1 MRLQSIFFRLN
12 TLYINNIWL
21 LTLVLILVSSCI
33 LIAGGFFF
41 HPIIS
46 GDGNEYVGM
55 TISFFNHASP
65 DFLPVDAELKQKI
78 YDANDI
84 HMNLT
89 KGYHPSLRGTLEA
102 SHLWFYSLF
111 VFPFFY
117 LFHSLSFNELASFQF
132 FNIFLLILTMLVIF
146 RYDPVIK
153 PKHFWYIAFLV
164 SSPALLYLHW
174 THTEVFSFCFVSLS
188 LFFGFLSDNRNYYLS
203 VLCSSL
209 ASLQNPPIAVLT
221 GILVI
226 LGWRE
231 FSYKLQN
238 LLYLLLIS
246 SISSAPYLYS
256 FYFFHTSNPQM
267 YIGAASLAFIS
278 WDRIAGLFIDLNSGM
293 LPYIPIILLIS
304 VIMIP
309 YSVFIK
315 HDYRIIIIWSIT
327 LGLAIASTTTLNWNC
342 GIMYIFRYAVWIL
355 PLLIVITVLLSEYT
369 THYLATLLLLIAL
382 ISTGLITTGCLLD
395 HRGDNYLTF
404 NHLSK
409 EIMVMYPGLY
419 DPNYE
424 IFGERVIYDEASFE
438 NAFPMMVTYDQDI
451 RKIFTN
457 EQNLAVLYGMNITI
471 SPRELQEI
479 TLNGRGY
486 INSEPNISV
495 FSTKGDNIHVF
506 GRNCFDLDIF
516 DPTIQYVE
524 YSSGWARQV
533 FENGSYIRWMEDNG
547 NMAIYTT
554 QDEDKQLK
562 FQAKSNIKNQ
572 NLELYV
578 GDTCIH
584 KWETSNQISD
594 YLVDISLKKGFNII
608 RFSAPSSA
616 VSGTWR
622 TMERYPIIGFQNI
635 SLVN

>member
-1 MRLQSIFFRLN
+1 M
-12 TLYINNIWL
+12 
-21 LTLVLILVSSCI
+21 TLVLIILSSCI
-33 LIAGGFFF
+33 LIAGGIFF

-65 DFLPVDAELKQKI
+65 DYLPLDAELKQKI
-78 YDANDI
+78 YNANNV
-84 HMNLT
+84 HLNVT
-89 KGYHPSLRGTLEA
+89 NGYHPSLRGTLEA

-111 VFPFFY
+111 VLPFFY
-117 LFHSLSFNELASFQF
+117 LFHSLSINELAAFQF
-132 FNIFLLILTMLVIF
+132 FNIFLLILTILVIY

-164 SSPALLYLHW
+164 SSPVLLYLHW

-188 LFFGFLSDNRNYYLS
+188 IFFGFLSDNRNYYLS

-226 LGWRE
+226 LGWRDH
-231 FSYKLQN
+231 SYKLKN

-256 FYFFHTSNPQM
+256 FYTFHTSNPQM

-293 LPYIPIILLIS
+293 LPYIPVILFIS
-304 VIMIP
+304 VMMVP
-309 YSVFIK
+309 YSLCIR
-315 HDYRIIIIWSIT
+315 HDSRIAIIWGIT

-355 PLLIVITVLLSEYT
+355 PLLMVIPALLSEYT
-369 THYLATLLLLIAL
+369 THYLVTFLLVIAL

-404 NHLSK
+404 NKFSK
-409 EIMVMYPGLY
+409 EVMVIYPGLY

-424 IFGERVIYDEASFE
+424 IFGERVIYDESSFE
-438 NAFPMMVTYDQDI
+438 NAFPMMVTNGQDI
-451 RKIFTN
+451 RKILTN
-457 EQNLAVLYGMNITI
+457 EQNLDLLRGMNITI
-471 SPRELQEI
+471 SPRELHEI

-486 INSEPNISV
+486 INSEPNLSLIH
-495 FSTKGDNIHVF
+495 TKENCIHVF
-506 GRNCFDLDIF
+506 GKNRGVLDIF
-516 DPTIQYVE
+516 DPNIQYIE

-533 FENGSYIRWMEDNG
+533 FENGSYIRWMEGNG
-547 NMAIYTT
+547 NLAIYTT

-572 NLELYV
+572 SLELYI
-578 GDTCIH
+578 GEIFIH
-584 KWETSNQISD
+584 KWEMNNQISD
-594 YLVDISLKKGFNII
+594 YLVNISLKKGFNVIQL
-608 RFSAPSSA
+608 SAPNSA
-616 VSGTWR
+616 ISGTWR

-635 SLVN
+635 SLS